1 MSGSGQRPPFKAKT
15 RHSPIINRV
24 SPKAQRNFPNQPSQG
39 RARIDAAM
47 TAQIAVCSSLICRSL
62 SASTA
67 AESCTCTMAKTSF
80 CGLFSRVYSK
90 GQCASRLRTSS
101 ADKPATRITLFR
113 LVWPAAIVTEERGTF
128 KRFAKNSMQASLA
141 LPSAGGAVRESFRA
155 SPTSPVMAFFF
166 ARGWTLTAKVAPLG
180 ESFIAAIERLYHR
193 GHRGTRGNPTSFLAI
208 PLCSSVPLWSTF
220 FSLPEDRG
228 PDAHAGC
235 SLFDRDFEI
244 VRHAHGEDSGADFGQ
259 FTRGNAVPNLAELA
273 EIGPRSLRIFGV
285 RRGGHQAANL
295 QMVPSRRTPQNPFQ

>member
-1 MSGSGQRPPFKAKT
+1 
-15 RHSPIINRV
+15 
-24 SPKAQRNFPNQPSQG
+24 
-39 RARIDAAM
+39 
-47 TAQIAVCSSLICRSL
+47 
-62 SASTA
+62 
-67 AESCTCTMAKTSF
+67 MAKTSF

-193 GHRGTRGNPTSFLAI
+193 GHRGTRGNPTSFFAI
-208 PLCSSVPLWSTF
+208 LPCTSVPTVVKVF
-220 FSLPEDRG
+220 
-228 PDAHAGC
+228 
-235 SLFDRDFEI
+235 LF
-244 VRHAHGEDSGADFGQ
+244 
-259 FTRGNAVPNLAELA
+259 
-273 EIGPRSLRIFGV
+273 PRR
-285 RRGGHQAANL
+285 
-295 QMVPSRRTPQNPFQ
+295 